1 MKRLFRGPEFRIG
14 LLHHG
19 GIYKLFNTGGSV
31 SVLWVITPT
40 KLEIVTSTL
49 TSFSSHQSISVYN
62 VEIFGHF
69 HHMDW
74 FYSVYVLFPT

>member
-31 SVLWVITPT
+31 SVL
-40 KLEIVTSTL
+40 
-49 TSFSSHQSISVYN
+49 
-62 VEIFGHF
+62 
-69 HHMDW
+69 
-74 FYSVYVLFPT
+74 